1 MRNLCTNEIGG
12 IKMKKN
18 EKKVFWS
25 LKNRMCFYC
34 SFWAAP
40 LALYSQDDL

>member
-1 MRNLCTNEIGG
+1 MRNLCTDEIGG

-18 EKKVFWS
+18 EKKKCLGFE
-25 LKNRMCFYC
+25 KTYFFYC

-40 LALYSQDDL
+40 LAFYSQDDL